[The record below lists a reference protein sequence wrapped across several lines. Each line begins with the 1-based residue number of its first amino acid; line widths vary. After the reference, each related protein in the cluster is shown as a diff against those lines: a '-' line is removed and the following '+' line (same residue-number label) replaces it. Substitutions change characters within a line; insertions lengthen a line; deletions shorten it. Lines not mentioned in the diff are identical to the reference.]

1 MKKYTTVLPQ
11 RFDNREEA
19 IKAFVE
25 NWGYGENF
33 ADRNRTEIKFWTLS
47 RLQSVYDDHCENYIK
62 TEHGRTRKEN
72 IKYFAIG

>member
-1 MKKYTTVLPQ
+1 MQKYKSFKTQ
-11 RFDNREEA
+11 RFMTREDA
-19 IKAFVE
+19 IQAFVK

-33 ADRNRTEIKFWTLS
+33 ADRNKSEAKFWTLN
-47 RLQSVYDDHCENYIK
+47 RLQKVYDDHCENYIK

>member
-1 MKKYTTVLPQ
+1 MKKYTTVMPQ
-11 RFDNREEA
+11 RFNNREDA
-19 IKAFVE
+19 IKAFVK

-47 RLQSVYDDHCENYIK
+47 RLQSVYDDHCKNYVK

-72 IKYFAIG
+72 IKYFGIG